1 MTGAKKPIGKVT
13 LSQRM
18 RLAITLDLGTFAL
31 LDVLC
36 EVLKKTRDEVVT
48 DGLRCLFA
56 TVPRPGD

>member
-1 MTGAKKPIGKVT
+1 MTGKKIGKVS
-13 LSQRM
+13 LARRM

>member
-1 MTGAKKPIGKVT
+1 VTGKKIGKVS
-13 LSQRM
+13 LARRM